1 MATIKAFTL
10 TAPQYSGDTGNS
22 SAASGEYT
30 GAGAITDEIQL
41 MTIPAGTEI
50 FDLTM
55 VNAALGASSTLSVG
69 FRYEDGTTPPGE
81 PTPGDTAFV
90 PATSTAAAARTNYTG
105 FPVLFKRNAI
115 VYVKVAGAAI
125 NGRVSVRAEYVYK
138 GTL

>member
-10 TAPQYSGDTGNS
+10 SIAQYSGDTGNS
-22 SAASGEYT
+22 SAGWGEYNGT
-30 GAGAITDEIQL
+30 ASVGDEIQL
-41 MTIPAGTEI
+41 LKVPGGTEI

-69 FRYEDGTTPPGE
+69 FRYEDGTTPAGE
-81 PTPGDTAFV
+81 PTPGDTALIA
-90 PATSTAAAARTNYTG
+90 ATSTAAAARTNYTG

-115 VYVKVAGAAI
+115 IYVKVAGAGI
-125 NGRVSVRAEYVYK
+125 SGRVNVRPEYVFK